1 MSASTFCSSERHSC
15 WSAMDTASGT
25 VFTRIVTVVSEAL
38 IDEVG
43 SLSISSAIRQSS
55 SVSGS

>member
-1 MSASTFCSSERHSC
+1 
-15 WSAMDTASGT
+15 MDTASKT
-25 VFTRIVTVVSEAL
+25 VFMHIAPVVSEAL

-43 SLSISSAIRQSS
+43 FLSISSAIRQSS